1 MKLQKAAQKLN
12 LKIVTG
18 DLSRTIASAYVS
30 DLLSDVLA
38 NAEEGD
44 LWITLQIHPNIV
56 AVASMKD
63 ISAIVLVNSR
73 QPEEETIAK
82 AEEEDLPIL
91 ISEQPAF
98 ELAGELYKLLE
109 AE

>member
-1 MKLQKAAQKLN
+1 MKLQQAAQALN

-18 DLSRTIASAYVS
+18 DVSRTIAGAYVS

-56 AVASMKD
+56 AVASMKA
-63 ISAIVLVNSR
+63 IAAIVLVNSR
-73 QPEEETIAK
+73 QPEDKTIEK

-91 ISEQPAF
+91 VSEQPAF